1 MEIFI
6 AAVILVGLCVI
17 GMCFNI
23 IFRKNG
29 KFPDTEISTNV
40 EMRKRG
46 IVCAKEEE
54 MRLWGRKKG
63 TMSCS
68 DCGDCTSGGMGA
80 RKAQDADKEE
90 TTGKEEILAGEEEV
104 PAKKEGVLAGKKDE
118 KNSRE
123 GTNNIN

>member
-68 DCGDCTSGGMGA
+68 DCGDCTSCGIGA
-80 RKAQDADKEE
+80 RKAQDANKEE

>member
-68 DCGDCTSGGMGA
+68 DCGDCTSCGIGA

-90 TTGKEEILAGEEEV
+90 TTGKEEVLAGEEEV
-104 PAKKEGVLAGKKDE
+104 PTKKEGVLAGKKDE

>member
-54 MRLWGRKKG
+54 MRLWGRKKKG

-68 DCGDCTSGGMGA
+68 DCGDCTSCGIGA
-80 RKAQDADKEE
+80 RKAPDADKEE
-90 TTGKEEILAGEEEV
+90 TTGKEEILAG
-104 PAKKEGVLAGKKDE
+104 KKDG

>member
-68 DCGDCTSGGMGA
+68 DCGDCTSCGIGA
-80 RKAQDADKEE
+80 RKAPDADKEE
-90 TTGKEEILAGEEEV
+90 KTGKEEILAGEEEV

>member
-68 DCGDCTSGGMGA
+68 DCGDCTSCGIGA

-90 TTGKEEILAGEEEV
+90 TTGKEEVLAGEEEV
-104 PAKKEGVLAGKKDE
+104 TAKKEGVLAGKKDE

>member
-68 DCGDCTSGGMGA
+68 DCGDCTSCGIGA

-104 PAKKEGVLAGKKDE
+104 TAKKEGVLAGKKDE

>member
-68 DCGDCTSGGMGA
+68 DCGDCTSCGIGA

-104 PAKKEGVLAGKKDE
+104 PTKKEGVLAGKKDE

>member
-68 DCGDCTSGGMGA
+68 DCGDCTSCGIGA

-104 PAKKEGVLAGKKDE
+104 PTKKEGVLAGKKDG

>member
-68 DCGDCTSGGMGA
+68 DCGDCTSCGIGA

-90 TTGKEEILAGEEEV
+90 TTGKEEI

>member
-68 DCGDCTSGGMGA
+68 DCGDCTSCGIGA
-80 RKAQDADKEE
+80 RKVQDADKEE

>member
-68 DCGDCTSGGMGA
+68 DCGDCTSCGIGA

-104 PAKKEGVLAGKKDE
+104 PAKKEGVLVGKKDE